1 MIYLNGAIAAIA
13 TANSNPPAPVPG
25 WISTLSAVYPPPIG
39 PVITP
44 YGTYTTGIRFTY
56 TGTNPCKGIRF
67 LFGSGFP
74 ATPVTATLWDDL
86 TMLAIASEVVPGVLP
101 DSDNQ
106 TTVSF
111 GTHVLN
117 IGKSYSVTTYFA
129 GGYNAQVTPVPPPAL
144 PALTEYTVTQSYV
157 SQPGYGYPAGTA
169 AGYGFYVEPL
179 F

>member
-1 MIYLNGAIAAIA
+1 MIYLTGITAAIA
-13 TANSNPPAPVPG
+13 TANAVPPVVPG
-25 WISTLSAVYPPPIG
+25 WISTLSAVHPPPIG
-39 PVITP
+39 PVNTA
-44 YGTYTTGIRFTY
+44 YGSYTTGIRFTY

-74 ATPVTATLWDDL
+74 AAPVTATLWDDL

-106 TTVSF
+106 TTVAF
-111 GTHVLN
+111 GTHILTP
-117 IGKSYSVTTYFA
+117 GQSYSVTTYFV

-144 PALTEYTVTQSYV
+144 PVLTEYTVTQSYV

-169 AGYGFYVEPL
+169 AGFGFYVEPL